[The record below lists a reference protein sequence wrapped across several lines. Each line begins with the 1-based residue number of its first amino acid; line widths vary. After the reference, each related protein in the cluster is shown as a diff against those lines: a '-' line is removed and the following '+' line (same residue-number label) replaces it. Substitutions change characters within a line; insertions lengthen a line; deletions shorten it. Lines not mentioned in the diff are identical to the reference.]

1 MKKHQIHRPGE
12 PLMPEV
18 CPPVYR
24 SWTELHT
31 ARAQALVALHA
42 GLLLAA
48 VGFLTLAAGMV
59 ALLSR

>member
-1 MKKHQIHRPGE
+1 
-12 PLMPEV
+12 MPEV